1 MARIRYFN
9 IRIAK
14 TANFLLHQFW
24 ECRIVYELPRWYLA
38 DSGVQVLHLCCECY
52 DPGQMVSIMD
62 ANVSQ
67 RRWGRGCA
75 AAGQGSQG
83 GRDQIPQ
90 SRPSATSAATRLSPA
105 TSPIG
110 PHTNHVCPPNLHHVW
125 CQVASEY
132 YTGRPPN
139 PPKHLATPSLT
150 PAPSAPP
157 LHSSAHFMKNKDW
170 I

>member
-38 DSGVQVLHLCCECY
+38 DSGVQVLHMCCEYY

-62 ANVSQ
+62 ANVWQSQ

-110 PHTNHVCPPNLHHVW
+110 PHTNHVCPPTSTMCGAKW
-125 CQVASEY
+125 QVSITQVDHQIRPNTWQPPHSRQHPL
-132 YTGRPPN
+132 YTVLGRQRT
-139 PPKHLATPSLT
+139 LYEE
-150 PAPSAPP
+150 
-157 LHSSAHFMKNKDW
+157 
-170 I
+170 

>member
-1 MARIRYFN
+1 MVF
-9 IRIAK
+9 
-14 TANFLLHQFW
+14 
-24 ECRIVYELPRWYLA
+24 
-38 DSGVQVLHLCCECY
+38 GVQVLHMCCEYY

-62 ANVSQ
+62 ANVWQSQ

-110 PHTNHVCPPNLHHVW
+110 PHTNHVCPPTSPTPTMCGAKW
-125 CQVASEY
+125 QVSI
-132 YTGRPPN
+132 TQVDHQIRPN
-139 PPKHLATPSLT
+139 TWQPPHSRHAPSLHGSWT
-150 PAPSAPP
+150 A
-157 LHSSAHFMKNKDW
+157 AHTL
-170 I
+170 